1 MNGRGLT
8 LVNAAGC
15 VVLALLL
22 ILQWHKERCLDGR
35 IQDLKASVVAA
46 QDQHAAAR
54 ERAELLQR
62 EQEMLKESIASLQQ
76 AAEASGQLLA
86 QREGHIAEL
95 ETQTLALQARVAQQD
110 QQLKTWQAAIAQR
123 DERLRSLTTDLT
135 SARRRLDEAIAKL
148 KAAAAPRPGDG

>member
-1 MNGRGLT
+1 VNGRGLT
-8 LVNAAGC
+8 LLNAAGC

-22 ILQWHKERCLDGR
+22 ILQWHKERTLDGR

-54 ERAELLQR
+54 ERAALLER
-62 EQEMLKESIASLQQ
+62 EQEMLKESVASLQQ

-86 QREGHIAEL
+86 QREGRIAEL
-95 ETQTLALQARVAQQD
+95 ETQALALQGQLARQD

-123 DERLRSLTTDLT
+123 DARLRTLNTDLT

-148 KAAAAPRPGDG
+148 KAAAAAP